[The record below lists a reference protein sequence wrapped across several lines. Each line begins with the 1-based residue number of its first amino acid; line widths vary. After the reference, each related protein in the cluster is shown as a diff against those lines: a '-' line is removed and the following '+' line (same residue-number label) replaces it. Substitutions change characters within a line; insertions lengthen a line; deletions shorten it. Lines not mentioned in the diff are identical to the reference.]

1 FGSHTHHYFEH
12 GEINNGVLMA
22 AAGKYGNYLG
32 EVNLTFEAHK
42 VVHKT
47 AKIIPLETLP
57 EVETSFEEEGK
68 TLMSNSVIQHP
79 AVLKRS
85 MNHITE
91 A

>member
-1 FGSHTHHYFEH
+1 
-12 GEINNGVLMA
+12 MA

-57 EVETSFEEEGK
+57 EVKTSFEEEGK
-68 TLMSNSVIQHP
+68 
-79 AVLKRS
+79 R
-85 MNHITE
+85 
-91 A
+91 